1 MDAGDP
7 LECLLTVADGP
18 GWPVAC
24 KLVAALERGQ
34 IKSLKRPIEI
44 GEPGSPDSWVIA

>member
-1 MDAGDP
+1 MAPAGQSH
-7 LECLLTVADGP
+7 A
-18 GWPVAC
+18 